1 MKPKSLAQLALF
13 LIITAFWLKIAWPI
27 MTKESLAIGAVGG
40 LLIHWA
46 FTNKRS
52 RAVALIEPGTS
63 GWRVML
69 YDMMLVSFLAAL
81 AQHAGNVSA
90 LLDALKNSVQ
100 NLALLLAL
108 VGGIGIDYSVGG

>member
-1 MKPKSLAQLALF
+1 MRPKSLAQLVLF
-13 LIITAFWLKIAWPI
+13 VVITAFWLKIAWPI
-27 MTKESLAIGAVGG
+27 MTKEAAVIGAVGG
-40 LLIHWA
+40 LTLHWA
-46 FTNKRS
+46 FTNKGS

-63 GWRVML
+63 GWRVMM

-100 NLALLLAL
+100 NSALLLAL